1 VKNEI
6 RDSVQLW
13 KLCIDKGDPAQR
25 VSDPSQ
31 AARDPTQL
39 WRLPIKYSVV
49 PSASASPY
57 SIRIFLFVGILCVCA
72 PVEACNT
79 IDNHN
84 VTLDTHRDAKDG
96 TKLTSAAI
104 NVYPTPKKGTNQPLG
119 RVQAKKAA
127 IQGWDRVASG
137 RGFTGNS
144 PLLAPGTSVQHNSG
158 SLPPNDHLARWA
170 GLFHLVMDALMLM
183 CTCIDQQNVAFSRSF
198 LTYCVNYCT

>member
-1 VKNEI
+1 M
-6 RDSVQLW
+6 QLW

-31 AARDPTQL
+31 AARG
-39 WRLPIKYSVV
+39 
-49 PSASASPY
+49 PSSALATTNQIFDCSLCCSASPY
-57 SIRIFLFVGILCVCA
+57 SVFLFVVILCVCA

-79 IDNHN
+79 IHNCN
-84 VTLDTHRDAKDG
+84 VTLETHRDN

-104 NVYPTPKKGTNQPLG
+104 NVYSTPKKGTNQPLG

-144 PLLAPGTSVQHNSG
+144 PLLAPGTSVQHNSS

-170 GLFHLVMDALMLM
+170 GLFHLAMDALMLM
-183 CTCIDQQNVAFSRSF
+183 CTCIDQQKVAFF
-198 LTYCVNYCT
+198 